1 MKAFSFSLPRIARS
15 ADFLQFCVWLALL
28 FFAVIALVP
37 PEGVDM
43 SLARLFYKV
52 TDGAW
57 VRNAFVDFWA
67 CKFVARPADK
77 TQRARAPEVP
87 RLPAARLLSYR
98 HRADRKRSGCGGAAQ
113 PDGFLK
119 QQLLR
124 VQTSFLPFTQSIE

>member
-1 MKAFSFSLPRIARS
+1 MKAFSFSLPRIARP

-57 VRNAFVDFWA
+57 VHNAEAFSCCSHCVCF
-67 CKFVARPADK
+67 
-77 TQRARAPEVP
+77 QRA
-87 RLPAARLLSYR
+87 
-98 HRADRKRSGCGGAAQ
+98 Q
-113 PDGFLK
+113 PPIP
-119 QQLLR
+119 LR
-124 VQTSFLPFTQSIE
+124 